1 MRNNLPNLPPAA
13 EGSILLH
20 NSMPAE
26 SITRKIPE
34 KLPREI
40 IAHSDEMRELLSV
53 VRAVAP
59 TLITVLLTGES
70 GTGKEVFARL
80 IHDWSP
86 RSGGPFITVN
96 CGAIPEGLIES
107 ELFGHEKG
115 SFTGA
120 IGERKGF
127 FEAAKGG
134 TIFLDEIGEMP
145 LVAQVKLLRVLE
157 TGKFTRVGS
166 TAERTSDARV
176 IAATNRDLELEVRAG
191 KFRADLYYRLRAV
204 MLRLPPLRNRRDDIP
219 FIIDSILQDLVS
231 RHSLP
236 HLPHIESEAID
247 ALTSHEWRGNIREL
261 RNTLEQLSVMA
272 FSPSNTSSQGTIT
285 AKDVSNILHRQIEA
299 ELGYQNMALSPIT
312 QQAPQQ
318 SELGLIYRALV
329 ELRNDISELKERLQ
343 PAEAH
348 IPLALPSGEF
358 SSQVMN
364 GELNLR
370 HHEEELIH
378 KALRRFE
385 GDRRLA
391 AEALGISERSLYR
404 KLKEF
409 DEEKN

>member
-1 MRNNLPNLPPAA
+1 
-13 EGSILLH
+13 
-20 NSMPAE
+20 MPAE
-26 SITRKIPE
+26 NITPKLQE
-34 KLPREI
+34 KLPPQI
-40 IAHSDEMRELLSV
+40 VAHSDEMRELLSV

-80 IHDWSP
+80 IHDWSS
-86 RSGGPFITVN
+86 RSNGPFITVN

-166 TAERTSDARV
+166 TTERTSDARV

-219 FIIDSILQDLVS
+219 FIIDSILHDLVA

-236 HLPHIESEAID
+236 HLPHIESEAIEE
-247 ALTSHEWRGNIREL
+247 LTSHEWRGNIREL

-272 FSPSNTSSQGTIT
+272 FSPVNTSSQGTIT
-285 AKDVSNILHRQIEA
+285 AKDVGNILHRLVET
-299 ELGYQNMALSPIT
+299 ELGYHNMALSPIT
-312 QQAPQQ
+312 QPVPQQ

-343 PAEAH
+343 PAEATH
-348 IPLALPSGEF
+348 FPLALPSGEF
-358 SSQVMN
+358 SSHVMN

-409 DEEKN
+409 EEEKQSD

>member
-1 MRNNLPNLPPAA
+1 MAA
-13 EGSILLH
+13 I
-20 NSMPAE
+20 
-26 SITRKIPE
+26 SITQKTPE
-34 KLPREI
+34 KLPSKIVAE
-40 IAHSDEMRELLSV
+40 SDEMRELVSI

-80 IHDWSP
+80 IHDLSP
-86 RSGGPFITVN
+86 RSSGPFITVN

-120 IGERKGF
+120 TSERKGF

-145 LVAQVKLLRVLE
+145 LSAQVKLLRVLE
-157 TGKFTRVGS
+157 TGKFTRIGS
-166 TAERTSDARV
+166 ASERISDARV

-219 FIIDSILQDLVS
+219 YLVDAMLREIVT

-236 HLPHIESEAID
+236 HMPHIESEAIEE
-247 ALTSHEWRGNIREL
+247 LSSYEWRGNIREL
-261 RNTLEQLSVMA
+261 RNTLEQLSVMS
-272 FSPSNTSSQGTIT
+272 FSPVNESKGIIT
-285 AKDVSNILHRQIEA
+285 AEEVRNVLHQQLTADV
-299 ELGYQNMALSPIT
+299 GFQNSLIAQPV
-312 QQAPQQ
+312 QQQ

-329 ELRNDISELKERLQ
+329 ELRNEIGELKERLIPQ
-343 PAEAH
+343 VH
-348 IPLALPSGEF
+348 SPLALPAGNY
-358 SSQVMN
+358 QTPAN
-364 GELNLR
+364 GELNLQK
-370 HHEEELIH
+370 HEEELVH
-378 KALRRFE
+378 TALRRFE
-385 GDRRLA
+385 GDRKLA

-409 DEEKN
+409 EDDKNL

>member
-1 MRNNLPNLPPAA
+1 MTADTITPDTLRKLPPQIVA
-13 EGSILLH
+13 
-20 NSMPAE
+20 
-26 SITRKIPE
+26 K
-34 KLPREI
+34 
-40 IAHSDEMRELLSV
+40 SDEMRELLSV

-80 IHDWSP
+80 IHDWSQ
-86 RSGGPFITVN
+86 RTNGPFITVN

-120 IGERKGF
+120 TGERKGF

-145 LVAQVKLLRVLE
+145 LLAQVKLLRVLE

-166 TAERTSDARV
+166 TTERSSDARV

-219 FIIDSILQDLVS
+219 YLVDGILRDLVA

-236 HLPHIESEAID
+236 HIPHIESEAIEE
-247 ALTSHEWRGNIREL
+247 LTSHEWRGNIREL

-272 FSPSNTSSQGTIT
+272 YSPANSSQGVIT
-285 AKDVSNILHRQIEA
+285 VNDVRNILHQHIEA
-299 ELGYQNMALSPIT
+299 ELGYPNVALST
-312 QQAPQQ
+312 VAQQPQQQ
-318 SELGLIYRALV
+318 SELSLIYRALL
-329 ELRNDISELKERLQ
+329 ELRNDIAELKEQLQ
-343 PAEAH
+343 PTLPH
-348 IPLALPSGEF
+348 IPLALPSGGF
-358 SSQVMN
+358 SAIHTN
-364 GELNLR
+364 GELNL
-370 HHEEELIH
+370 HHQEEELIH
-378 KALRRFE
+378 KALQRFE
-385 GDRRLA
+385 GDRKIA
-391 AEALGISERSLYR
+391 AEALGISERTLYR

-409 DEEKN
+409 EEEKKTL

>member
-1 MRNNLPNLPPAA
+1 MQKEITTSNTLQTLPQQIVA
-13 EGSILLH
+13 S
-20 NSMPAE
+20 
-26 SITRKIPE
+26 
-34 KLPREI
+34 
-40 IAHSDEMRELLSV
+40 SDEMRELLGV

-80 IHDWSP
+80 IHDWSG
-86 RSGGPFITVN
+86 RASGPFVTVN

-120 IGERKGF
+120 TSERKGF

-145 LVAQVKLLRVLE
+145 LSAQVKLLRILE

-166 TAERTSDARV
+166 TTERTSDARV

-191 KFRADLYYRLRAV
+191 KFRADLYYRLRAI
-204 MLRLPPLRNRRDDIP
+204 MLRLPPLRNRREDIP
-219 FIIDSILQDLVS
+219 FLIDRVLHDLIS

-236 HLPHIESEAID
+236 HLPHLESEAIEE
-247 ALTSHEWRGNIREL
+247 LTSHEWRGNIREL

-272 FSPSNTSSQGTIT
+272 FSPVNTSSQGVIT
-285 AKDVSNILHRQIEA
+285 ANDVRSILHRHSDA
-299 ELGYQNMALSPIT
+299 ELAYHNVALSPIAHP
-312 QQAPQQ
+312 QPQQ

-329 ELRNDISELKERLQ
+329 ELRNDITELKERLQ
-343 PAEAH
+343 PATNY
-348 IPLALPSGEF
+348 IPLALPSSHNGI
-358 SSQVMN
+358 N
-364 GELNLR
+364 GELNISK
-370 HHEEELIH
+370 HEEELIH
-378 KALRRFE
+378 KALQRFE

-409 DEEKN
+409 EEEKKN

>member
-1 MRNNLPNLPPAA
+1 MLTQITTSEDAKKLPPQIVA
-13 EGSILLH
+13 S
-20 NSMPAE
+20 
-26 SITRKIPE
+26 
-34 KLPREI
+34 
-40 IAHSDEMRELLSV
+40 SDEMRELLGV

-80 IHDWSP
+80 IHDWSQ
-86 RSGGPFITVN
+86 RANGPFVTVN

-120 IGERKGF
+120 TGERKGF
-127 FEAAKGG
+127 FETAKGG

-145 LVAQVKLLRVLE
+145 LSAQVKLLRILE

-166 TAERTSDARV
+166 ASERTSDARV

-204 MLRLPPLRNRRDDIP
+204 MLRLPPLRNRREDIP
-219 FIIDSILQDLVS
+219 FLIDRILQDLVR
-231 RHSLP
+231 RHALP
-236 HLPHIESEAID
+236 HLPHIESEAIEE
-247 ALTSHEWRGNIREL
+247 LTSYEWRGNIREL

-272 FSPSNTSSQGTIT
+272 FSPAKTSSQGEIT
-285 AKDVSNILHRQIEA
+285 TDDIRNILDRQSEV
-299 ELGYQNMALSPIT
+299 ELGYSNVALSTVAQPL
-312 QQAPQQ
+312 PQQ

-329 ELRNDISELKERLQ
+329 ELRSEISELKDRLQ
-343 PAEAH
+343 LSH
-348 IPLALPSGEF
+348 IPLALPMGE
-358 SSQVMN
+358 SPRAMN
-364 GELNLR
+364 GEFNL
-370 HHEEELIH
+370 HKHEEDLIH
-378 KALRRFE
+378 HALQRFE

-391 AEALGISERSLYR
+391 AQALGISERSLYR

-409 DEEKN
+409 EVKKQPEDND

>member
-1 MRNNLPNLPPAA
+1 MLTEITTSNALQKLPPQIVA
-13 EGSILLH
+13 S
-20 NSMPAE
+20 
-26 SITRKIPE
+26 
-34 KLPREI
+34 
-40 IAHSDEMRELLSV
+40 SDEMRELLGV

-80 IHDWSP
+80 VHDWSG
-86 RSGGPFITVN
+86 RASGPFVTVN

-120 IGERKGF
+120 TAERKGF
-127 FEAAKGG
+127 FEASKGG

-145 LVAQVKLLRVLE
+145 LSAQVKLLRILE
-157 TGKFTRVGS
+157 TGKFTRIGS
-166 TAERTSDARV
+166 TTERISDARV

-204 MLRLPPLRNRRDDIP
+204 MLRLPPLRNRREDIP
-219 FIIDSILQDLVS
+219 FLIDSVLHDLVA

-236 HLPHIESEAID
+236 HLPHLESEAIEE
-247 ALTSHEWRGNIREL
+247 LTSHEWRGNIREL

-272 FSPSNTSSQGTIT
+272 FSPATSSQGVI
-285 AKDVSNILHRQIEA
+285 ASNDVRSILHRHSEA
-299 ELGYQNMALSPIT
+299 ELGYHNVALSPIAHP
-312 QQAPQQ
+312 QPQQ

-329 ELRNDISELKERLQ
+329 ELRNDISELKERLL
-343 PAEAH
+343 PTTNH
-348 IPLALPSGEF
+348 LPLSLPLGSFNHNE
-358 SSQVMN
+358 MN
-364 GELNLR
+364 GELNLNK
-370 HHEEELIH
+370 HEEELIH
-378 KALRRFE
+378 KALQRFE
-385 GDRRLA
+385 GDRRLT

-409 DEEKN
+409 EEGKKTA

>member
-1 MRNNLPNLPPAA
+1 
-13 EGSILLH
+13 
-20 NSMPAE
+20 MPAD
-26 SITRKIPE
+26 SITPKAIE
-34 KLPREI
+34 KLPSQI
-40 IAHSDEMRELLSV
+40 IAQSDEMRELLAV

-59 TLITVLLTGES
+59 TRITVLLTGES

-80 IHDWSP
+80 IHDWSQNP
-86 RSGGPFITVN
+86 SGPFITVN

-107 ELFGHEKG
+107 ELFGHERG

-120 IGERKGF
+120 TGERKGF

-145 LVAQVKLLRVLE
+145 LAAQVKLLRVLE

-166 TAERTSDARV
+166 AAERTTDARV
-176 IAATNRDLELEVRAG
+176 IAATNRDLELEVRTG

-219 FIIDSILQDLVS
+219 YLIDKILRDIVS

-236 HLPHIESEAID
+236 SVPHIESKAIGE
-247 ALTSHEWRGNIREL
+247 LSSYEWRGNIREL

-272 FSPSNTSSQGTIT
+272 FSPLHAESSAYGTIT
-285 AKDVSNILHRQIEA
+285 ADEVRTILHRQTVTEFGFQDRSLVA
-299 ELGYQNMALSPIT
+299 QPI
-312 QQAPQQ
+312 QQQ

-329 ELRNDISELKERLQ
+329 ELRNEITELKERLIPVQ
-343 PAEAH
+343 H
-348 IPLALPSGEF
+348 VPLALPSGDALTGT
-358 SSQVMN
+358 N
-364 GELNLR
+364 GELNIR
-370 HHEEELIH
+370 QQEEEFIH
-378 KALRRFE
+378 KALQRFE
-385 GDRRLA
+385 GDRKLA

-409 DEEKN
+409 EEEKK

>member
-1 MRNNLPNLPPAA
+1 MQK
-13 EGSILLH
+13 E
-20 NSMPAE
+20 
-26 SITRKIPE
+26 ITTSGALQ
-34 KLPREI
+34 KLPTQI
-40 IAHSDEMRELLSV
+40 VASSDEMRELLGV

-80 IHDWSP
+80 IHDWSG
-86 RSGGPFITVN
+86 RTSGPFVTVN

-120 IGERKGF
+120 TAERKGF

-145 LVAQVKLLRVLE
+145 LSAQVKLLRILE

-166 TAERTSDARV
+166 TTERSSDARV

-204 MLRLPPLRNRRDDIP
+204 MLRLPPLRNRREDIP
-219 FIIDSILQDLVS
+219 FLIDSILHDLVA

-236 HLPHIESEAID
+236 HLPHLESEAIEE
-247 ALTSHEWRGNIREL
+247 LTSYEWRGNIREL

-272 FSPSNTSSQGTIT
+272 FSPATSSQGMIT
-285 AKDVSNILHRQIEA
+285 SNDVRSILHRHSEA
-299 ELGYQNMALSPIT
+299 EFGYHNVALSPI
-312 QQAPQQ
+312 AHPLPQQ

-343 PAEAH
+343 PSINH
-348 IPLALPSGEF
+348 IPLSLPPGSINH
-358 SSQVMN
+358 N
-364 GELNLR
+364 GINNELNLSK
-370 HHEEELIH
+370 HEEEMIH
-378 KALRRFE
+378 RALQRFE

-391 AEALGISERSLYR
+391 ADALGISERSLYR

-409 DEEKN
+409 EEEKK

>member
-1 MRNNLPNLPPAA
+1 MLADTLTPDRL
-13 EGSILLH
+13 
-20 NSMPAE
+20 
-26 SITRKIPE
+26 R
-34 KLPREI
+34 KLPAQI
-40 IAHSDEMRELLSV
+40 VAASDEMRELLSV

-80 IHDWSP
+80 IHDWSQ
-86 RSGGPFITVN
+86 RESGPFVTVN

-120 IGERKGF
+120 TAERKGF

-145 LVAQVKLLRVLE
+145 LLAQVKLLRVLE

-166 TAERTSDARV
+166 TTERISDARV

-191 KFRADLYYRLRAV
+191 KFRADLFYRLRAV

-219 FIIDSILQDLVS
+219 YLVDNILRDLVT

-236 HLPHIESEAID
+236 HVPHIESEAIEE
-247 ALTSHEWRGNIREL
+247 LTSHEWRGNIREL

-272 FSPSNTSSQGTIT
+272 YSPANDSSHGVIL
-285 AKDVSNILHRQIEA
+285 ANDVRNILHEHIEA
-299 ELGYQNMALSPIT
+299 ELTYPNVALSTIAQP
-312 QQAPQQ
+312 QQQQ
-318 SELGLIYRALV
+318 SELALIYRALL
-329 ELRNDISELKERLQ
+329 ELRSEITELKERMQ
-343 PAEAH
+343 QIGPH
-348 IPLALPSGEF
+348 TPLALPSGEF
-358 SSQVMN
+358 STTGMN
-364 GELNLR
+364 GELNLD

-378 KALRRFE
+378 KALQRFE

-391 AEALGISERSLYR
+391 AEALGISERTLYR

-409 DEEKN
+409 EEEKK

>member
-1 MRNNLPNLPPAA
+1 MKTISLPNLPPAVA
-13 EGSILLH
+13 GSIGSQKSKMALSLT
-20 NSMPAE
+20 PKVE
-26 SITRKIPE
+26 E
-34 KLPREI
+34 KLPPYLV
-40 IAHSDEMRELLSV
+40 AQSDEMRELLSV
-53 VRAVAP
+53 VRVVAP

-80 IHDWSP
+80 IHDWSA
-86 RSGGPFITVN
+86 RANGPFITVN

-120 IGERKGF
+120 TGERKGF

-145 LVAQVKLLRVLE
+145 LAAQVKLLRVLE

-166 TAERTSDARV
+166 TVERASDTRV
-176 IAATNRDLELEVRAG
+176 VAATNRDLELEVRAG
-191 KFRADLYYRLRAV
+191 KFRADLFYRLRAI

-219 FIIDSILQDLVS
+219 FLVDAILKDLVV

-236 HLPHIESEAID
+236 HLPQIENEAIQE
-247 ALTSHEWRGNIREL
+247 LISFEWRGNIREL

-272 FSPSNTSSQGTIT
+272 FNPANDENRKYGTIT
-285 AKDVSNILHRQIEA
+285 AEEVQAILHQSIVA
-299 ELGYQNMALSPIT
+299 EMGVQNSIIAQP
-312 QQAPQQ
+312 APQQ
-318 SELGLIYRALV
+318 SELGLIYRALL
-329 ELRNDISELKERLQ
+329 ELRNDINELKERLM
-343 PAEAH
+343 PAAN
-348 IPLALPSGEF
+348 IPLALPAGNYPIA
-358 SSQVMN
+358 N
-364 GELNLR
+364 GELNL
-370 HHEEELIH
+370 HHQEEELIH
-378 KALRRFE
+378 KALQRFE

-409 DEEKN
+409 EEGKNETI

>member
-1 MRNNLPNLPPAA
+1 MPADIVRPETLQKLPPQIVA
-13 EGSILLH
+13 S
-20 NSMPAE
+20 
-26 SITRKIPE
+26 
-34 KLPREI
+34 
-40 IAHSDEMRELLSV
+40 SDEMRELLGV

-80 IHDWSP
+80 IHDWSA
-86 RSGGPFITVN
+86 RSSGPFVTVN

-127 FEAAKGG
+127 FEASKAG

-145 LVAQVKLLRVLE
+145 LSAQVKLLRVLE

-166 TAERTSDARV
+166 TTERTSDARV
-176 IAATNRDLELEVRAG
+176 IAATNRDLELEVRSG

-204 MLRLPPLRNRRDDIP
+204 MLRLPPLRNRREDIP
-219 FIIDSILQDLVS
+219 FLIDSILHDLVS
-231 RHSLP
+231 KHSLP
-236 HLPHIESEAID
+236 HLPHIEGEAIEELV
-247 ALTSHEWRGNIREL
+247 AYEWRGNIREL

-272 FSPSNTSSQGTIT
+272 YSPANRSSQGTIT
-285 AKDVSNILHRQIEA
+285 ANDVHNILHRQIEA
-299 ELGYQNMALSPIT
+299 ELGYHNLALTPIG
-312 QQAPQQ
+312 QPPPQ
-318 SELGLIYRALV
+318 SELALIFRALV
-329 ELRNDISELKERLQ
+329 ELRSDISELKERLT
-343 PAEAH
+343 H
-348 IPLALPSGEF
+348 VHVPLALPSGEF
-358 SSQVMN
+358 PTNGTN
-364 GELNLR
+364 GEMNLL

-409 DEEKN
+409 DEGNKK

>member
-1 MRNNLPNLPPAA
+1 MPA
-13 EGSILLH
+13 GSITQ
-20 NSMPAE
+20 NPS
-26 SITRKIPE
+26 E
-34 KLPREI
+34 KLPPHI
-40 IAHSDEMRELLSV
+40 VAQSDEMRELLSV

-80 IHDWSP
+80 IHDWSQ
-86 RSGGPFITVN
+86 RANGPFITVN

-120 IGERKGF
+120 TNERKGF

-145 LVAQVKLLRVLE
+145 LSAQVKLLRVLE

-166 TAERTSDARV
+166 TAERSTDARV
-176 IAATNRDLELEVRAG
+176 IAATNRDLELEVRSG

-219 FIIDSILQDLVS
+219 FLIDSILRDLVN

-236 HLPHIESEAID
+236 HLPHIESEALEEF
-247 ALTSHEWRGNIREL
+247 ASYEWRGNIREL

-272 FSPSNTSSQGTIT
+272 FSPANTSSQGTIT
-285 AKDVSNILHRQIEA
+285 AHDVRNILHRQIDTEIGFHSA
-299 ELGYQNMALSPIT
+299 SLSPFV
-312 QQAPQQ
+312 QSVNQQ

-329 ELRNDISELKERLQ
+329 ELRNEISELKEHLIPQ
-343 PAEAH
+343 SKGF
-348 IPLALPSGEF
+348 PLALPSGGIHTPA
-358 SSQVMN
+358 N
-364 GELNLR
+364 GELNL
-370 HHEEELIH
+370 HKQEEELIH
-378 KALRRFE
+378 KALQRFE
-385 GDRRLA
+385 GDRKLA
-391 AEALGISERSLYR
+391 ADALGISERSLYR
-404 KLKEF
+404 KLKDFE
-409 DEEKN
+409 DEKEKS

>member
-1 MRNNLPNLPPAA
+1 MPADTLTTNSPGKLPPQIVA
-13 EGSILLH
+13 S
-20 NSMPAE
+20 
-26 SITRKIPE
+26 
-34 KLPREI
+34 
-40 IAHSDEMRELLSV
+40 SDEMRELLGV

-59 TLITVLLTGES
+59 TLITILLTGES

-80 IHDWSP
+80 IHDWSQ
-86 RSGGPFITVN
+86 RAQGPFVTVN

-120 IGERKGF
+120 TGERKGF

-204 MLRLPPLRNRRDDIP
+204 MLRLPPLRNRREDIP
-219 FIIDSILQDLVS
+219 FLVDAILRDLVA

-236 HLPHIESEAID
+236 HIPHLESEAIEE
-247 ALTSHEWRGNIREL
+247 LTSHEWRGNIREL

-272 FSPSNTSSQGTIT
+272 FSPNHRSSAGTIT
-285 AKDVSNILHRQIEA
+285 ANNVRSILHEHSDA
-299 ELGYQNMALSPIT
+299 ELGYHNLALSPIV
-312 QQAPQQ
+312 QPHQQQ
-318 SELGLIYRALV
+318 SELALIYRALL
-329 ELRNDISELKERLQ
+329 ELRSDISEIKERL
-343 PAEAH
+343 H
-348 IPLALPSGEF
+348 TSSINFPLALSSGEF
-358 SSQVMN
+358 SANGMN
-364 GELNLR
+364 GELDL
-370 HHEEELIH
+370 HKHEKELVH
-378 KALRRFE
+378 KALQKFE
-385 GDRRLA
+385 GDRKLA
-391 AEALGISERSLYR
+391 AQALGISERSLYR

-409 DEEKN
+409 EEEEKQS

>member
-1 MRNNLPNLPPAA
+1 MTSQTPSNKLQNLPRQIVA
-13 EGSILLH
+13 S
-20 NSMPAE
+20 
-26 SITRKIPE
+26 
-34 KLPREI
+34 
-40 IAHSDEMRELLSV
+40 SDEMRELLGV

-80 IHDWSP
+80 IHDWSH
-86 RSGGPFITVN
+86 RSNGPFVTVN

-134 TIFLDEIGEMP
+134 TVFLDEIGEMP
-145 LVAQVKLLRVLE
+145 LSAQVKLLRILE

-166 TAERTSDARV
+166 TSERTSDARV

-204 MLRLPPLRNRRDDIP
+204 MLRLPPLRNRREDIP
-219 FIIDSILQDLVS
+219 FLIDSMLHDLVS

-236 HLPHIESEAID
+236 HLPHIESEAVEE
-247 ALTSHEWRGNIREL
+247 LTSHEWRGNIREL
-261 RNTLEQLSVMA
+261 RNALEQLSVMA
-272 FSPSNTSSQGTIT
+272 YSPANQSSQGVIT
-285 AKDVSNILHRQIEA
+285 ANDVRNILHRHVEA
-299 ELGYQNMALSPIT
+299 ELGYPNVALSHVTPLP
-312 QQAPQQ
+312 QQQ

-343 PAEAH
+343 PAH
-348 IPLALPSGEF
+348 IPLGLPPGEF
-358 SSQVMN
+358 KTNGIN

-370 HHEEELIH
+370 VHEEELIH
-378 KALRRFE
+378 KALQRYE
-385 GDRRLA
+385 GDRKLA
-391 AEALGISERSLYR
+391 SEALGISERSLYR

-409 DEEKN
+409 EEEKKDENT

>member
-1 MRNNLPNLPPAA
+1 MK
-13 EGSILLH
+13 EK
-20 NSMPAE
+20 MPADLVTTDMLR
-26 SITRKIPE
+26 I
-34 KLPREI
+34 LPQQI
-40 IAHSDEMRELLSV
+40 VASSDEMRELLGV

-86 RSGGPFITVN
+86 RVTGPFITVN

-120 IGERKGF
+120 TGERKGF

-145 LVAQVKLLRVLE
+145 LAAQVKLLRVLE

-204 MLRLPPLRNRRDDIP
+204 MLRLPALRNRREDIP
-219 FIIDSILQDLVS
+219 FLIENILRDLVL

-236 HLPHIESEAID
+236 HMPHIENEAIEE
-247 ALTSHEWRGNIREL
+247 LTSYEWRGNIREL

-272 FSPSNTSSQGTIT
+272 FSPANKSSEGTIS
-285 AKDVSNILHRQIEA
+285 AEDVRNI
-299 ELGYQNMALSPIT
+299 
-312 QQAPQQ
+312 
-318 SELGLIYRALV
+318 
-329 ELRNDISELKERLQ
+329 
-343 PAEAH
+343 
-348 IPLALPSGEF
+348 
-358 SSQVMN
+358 
-364 GELNLR
+364 
-370 HHEEELIH
+370 
-378 KALRRFE
+378 
-385 GDRRLA
+385 
-391 AEALGISERSLYR
+391 
-404 KLKEF
+404 
-409 DEEKN
+409 